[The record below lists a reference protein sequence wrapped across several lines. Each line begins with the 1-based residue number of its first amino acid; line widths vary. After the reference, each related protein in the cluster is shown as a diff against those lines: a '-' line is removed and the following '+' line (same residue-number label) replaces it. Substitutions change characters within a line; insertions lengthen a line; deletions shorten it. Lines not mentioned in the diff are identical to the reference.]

1 MTYASYDDL
10 VTRFGETKLA
20 QLTCQG
26 GTLGKIP
33 DKSVIEAVLA
43 DATETIDGY
52 AAGRYLTPLS
62 PVPAPV
68 RRWCAD
74 MAFYYLHTGTGKVP
88 DDVRKMFED
97 ALAGLKDMAK
107 GVIAFRRSVPTATS
121 RRRERSVGSAGPD
134 IYAGKP
140 QRVLRVI
147 SIKATSGT
155 VTLSLPPGFPGSRQR
170 SRTSIVKSA
179 SRSS

>member
-74 MAFYYLHTGTGKVP
+74 MP
-88 DDVRKMFED
+88 RQCRCW
-97 ALAGLKDMAK
+97 LA
-107 GVIAFRRSVPTATS
+107 
-121 RRRERSVGSAGPD
+121 
-134 IYAGKP
+134 
-140 QRVLRVI
+140 
-147 SIKATSGT
+147 
-155 VTLSLPPGFPGSRQR
+155 
-170 SRTSIVKSA
+170 
-179 SRSS
+179 

>member
-107 GVIAFRRSVPTATS
+107 GFIAFQAEGVPTANVPGGG
-121 RRRERSVGSAGPD
+121 SVRLEVPGRTFTPE
-134 IYAGKP
+134 
-140 QRVLRVI
+140 
-147 SIKATSGT
+147 
-155 VTLSLPPGFPGSRQR
+155 SLKGF
-170 SRTSIVKSA
+170 
-179 SRSS
+179 

>member
-10 VTRFGETKLA
+10 VTRFGETKLTP
-20 QLTCQG
+20 LTDRA
-26 GTLGKIP
+26 TPLARVP
-33 DKSVIEAVLA
+33 DRGVIEAALA

-68 RRWCAD
+68 LRGCAD

-97 ALAGLKDMAK
+97 ALAGLKDMSK
-107 GVIAFRRSVPTATS
+107 GVIVFRAEGVPAAN
-121 RRRERSVGSAGPD
+121 VPGG
-134 IYAGKP
+134 G
-140 QRVLRVI
+140 
-147 SIKATSGT
+147 SIKLDAPARIFTPE
-155 VTLSLPPGFPGSRQR
+155 SLKGF
-170 SRTSIVKSA
+170 
-179 SRSS
+179 